1 MVTNINVPLDDSDYK
16 KLIEVKGK
24 MTWRE
29 VLLEWCSKTGKTE
42 VNPQQ
47 ESKRSF
53 R

>member
-16 KLIEVKGK
+16 KIVEAKGE

-29 VLLEWCSKTGKTE
+29 VLLEWCSGKRATQDSGKGE
-42 VNPQQ
+42 
-47 ESKRSF
+47 F